1 MFLVRFALF
10 WILLALLFGTLE
22 AEYKETADKLNEITN
37 PEKYHKYLR
46 PHNKGYPV
54 NVTVRITV
62 VHFVAVKEMD
72 EEFSLDLVIWQQWKD
87 PRLSHSLNYTITL
100 PADSKKFI
108 WLPDT
113 VFLNVRSATIH
124 DVISEN
130 SKVSINPE
138 GLVTYSARITMTA
151 GCPMDLTDYPI
162 DEQNCD
168 LEMSTYAYTRDEL
181 DFEWLEGSAA
191 DQVIVKDRHLAELA
205 LTGTEAMKEFEFDT
219 DGGNSG
225 VTHAKLRARFWFKRR
240 LGYAL
245 TQIYIPTIML
255 VVLSW
260 LAFWIPQESIP
271 ARVALG
277 STTVL
282 SIVTFTGSFRGSMP
296 KVSYIKAVDVYF
308 IVSFAFIFAAVV
320 EYVLVLL
327 STGVKRQRPTQ
338 FSNNNGNDTGHGK
351 TESQELQEV
360 RAEMPVS
367 PKGKL
372 NKRRLKSVRVA
383 KEYMQY
389 AFIKNEASSIDRVC
403 RYFFP
408 CCYAIFN
415 LIYWVYYESVSFGL
429 DHPASDA

>member
-1 MFLVRFALF
+1 
-10 WILLALLFGTLE
+10 
-22 AEYKETADKLNEITN
+22 
-37 PEKYHKYLR
+37 
-46 PHNKGYPV
+46 
-54 NVTVRITV
+54 
-62 VHFVAVKEMD
+62 
-72 EEFSLDLVIWQQWKD
+72 
-87 PRLSHSLNYTITL
+87 
-100 PADSKKFI
+100 
-108 WLPDT
+108 
-113 VFLNVRSATIH
+113 
-124 DVISEN
+124 
-130 SKVSINPE
+130 
-138 GLVTYSARITMTA
+138 
-151 GCPMDLTDYPI
+151 
-162 DEQNCD
+162 
-168 LEMSTYAYTRDEL
+168 
-181 DFEWLEGSAA
+181 
-191 DQVIVKDRHLAELA
+191 
-205 LTGTEAMKEFEFDT
+205 
-219 DGGNSG
+219 
-225 VTHAKLRARFWFKRR
+225 
-240 LGYAL
+240 
-245 TQIYIPTIML
+245 ML

-338 FSNNNGNDTGHGK
+338 FSNNNDRKSRITR
-351 TESQELQEV
+351 SQSGD
-360 RAEMPVS
+360 AS
-367 PKGKL
+367 FPKGKL

-429 DHPASDA
+429 DHPAPDA